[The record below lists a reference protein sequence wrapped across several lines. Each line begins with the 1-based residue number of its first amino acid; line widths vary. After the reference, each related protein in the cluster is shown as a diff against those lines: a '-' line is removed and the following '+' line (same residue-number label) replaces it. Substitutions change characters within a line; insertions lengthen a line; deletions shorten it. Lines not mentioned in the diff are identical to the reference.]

1 MTDRGYRY
9 VPVPRNGGPARGF
22 RKQDRRRWTGRFRGR
37 RPARPRRAPSS
48 ILRGIDPAQEIVSL
62 TARFYPRS
70 RRSAVVEIRMSE
82 DNDGRWTVY
91 APGLVVTDLTH
102 EEAEA
107 FAASYRRVTA
117 A

>member
-1 MTDRGYRY
+1 M
-9 VPVPRNGGPARGF
+9 A
-22 RKQDRRRWTGRFRGR
+22 
-37 RPARPRRAPSS
+37 
-48 ILRGIDPAQEIVSL
+48 
-62 TARFYPRS
+62 
-70 RRSAVVEIRMSE
+70 EIRMSE